1 MSSYRLADRYPVS
14 YNRSVREPGI
24 SYESSVYLFSDHP
37 LDEALGNY
45 CTSYWVNRNLGFN
58 DDFGRQTFVAIP
70 GPWDFTDAYTWDCE
84 DTHKV
89 VLPFHHLCKPIDI
102 RPISSYRRLKY
113 TATGVRYI
121 EE

>member
-1 MSSYRLADRYPVS
+1 MNAISTYNRLADEYALVS
-14 YNRSVREPGI
+14 YNKPIRKPGI
-24 SYESSVYLFSDHP
+24 SYESSVYSFSDHP

-70 GPWDFTDAYTWDCE
+70 GPWDFTDACTWGDCE

-113 TATGVRYI
+113 TAI
-121 EE
+121 